1 MLPWRR
7 LLQPVTE
14 APRWQH
20 INEKTE
26 RRRRGRKS
34 GEINGRGEEGLR
46 GSEVEK
52 RESEKNEGGR
62 RNREGGGGGVEG
74 RWLDGVR
81 NQSKT
86 KKVLKAQT

>member
-1 MLPWRR
+1 M
-7 LLQPVTE
+7 QPVTE

-62 RNREGGGGGVEG
+62 RYREGGGGGEEG